1 MAFYRSKSNI
11 YVNGSCVNAL
21 FCGFFF
27 NSIFIILIGN
37 NAFVAKKISQTSY
50 VFFLFFFIIS
60 YKILF
65 YLATT
70 FVAFRDKSDSR
81 HVIGQGEWGKIEM

>member
-1 MAFYRSKSNI
+1 MLVWQQI
-11 YVNGSCVNAL
+11 YHKHDQL
-21 FCGFFF
+21 R
-27 NSIFIILIGN
+27 I
-37 NAFVAKKISQTSY
+37 
-50 VFFLFFFIIS
+50 FFIFFYHFIQDTF
-60 YKILF
+60 F

>member
-1 MAFYRSKSNI
+1 MLLWQKIDHKHDQLRI
-11 YVNGSCVNAL
+11 
-21 FCGFFF
+21 FF
-27 NSIFIILIGN
+27 
-37 NAFVAKKISQTSY
+37 
-50 VFFLFFFIIS
+50 FFFIIS
-60 YKILF
+60 YKILFF